1 VNLPNAL
8 TAGRIAIT
16 PLIALLPLAESWV
29 LRLVAWTLF
38 LIAAISDYYD
48 GVLARTRNQITDLG
62 KMLDPLADKLLLI
75 GTFVPMFWLMGS
87 GTSASL
93 TSPNQVPWVDGL
105 VGPLTDA
112 MHNRPTYPFITP
124 LGPVALPWWIIAVVL
139 GREIFMTVFRQAA
152 ARRGVVI
159 AAIGP
164 AKWKTTFQLIWQ
176 GAAYF
181 WFWIATLATERHWDT
196 AAWRVFA
203 NFNGIAG
210 TLMMT
215 AAVILTLYSLWLYL
229 RRYGAIFFVRHAGD
243 VPRDR

>member
-1 VNLPNAL
+1 MPGKASSSLLVNLPNAL

-29 LRLVAWTLF
+29 LRLVAWIVF

-62 KMLDPLADKLLLI
+62 KLLDPLADKLLLV
-75 GTFVPMFWLMGS
+75 GTFIPMFWLMNS
-87 GTSASL
+87 TL
-93 TSPNQVPWVDGL
+93 
-105 VGPLTDA
+105 
-112 MHNRPTYPFITP
+112 PFVTP
-124 LGPVALPWWIIAVVL
+124 LGQVGLPWWIVAIVL
-139 GREIFMTVFRQAA
+139 GRELFMTVFRQAA

-181 WFWIATLATERHWDT
+181 WFWIATLAADRHWDN
-196 AAWRVFA
+196 AAWHAFA
-203 NFNGIAG
+203 YFNGIVG
-210 TLMMT
+210 TLTMT
-215 AAVILTLYSLWLYL
+215 AAVLLTVYSLWLYL
-229 RRYGAIFFVRHAGD
+229 RRYGAMFFVRHAGN